1 MVNYCAVMTDQQP
14 TVPDE
19 PQPAPTTV
27 VGYPSVPAAAH
38 PSGQPTTG
46 QANPGM
52 ASLRSAVSTVRVL
65 VIASLALLLVLSAGV
80 VLGIASLRSQ
90 IDVLQAQ
97 GDALQ
102 AQVTALADAPDASD
116 AAVSAEGTASGGAGA
131 EAEEPAQL
139 GPAAE
144 LADDVVLPQGVDAT
158 GAVLIGD
165 PGASNVVEV
174 YVDYQCPYC
183 QRWEQE
189 VGTALVARALTPGS
203 GVLVKQYNLAFLGE
217 ETPTLEP
224 PGASARAASAAA
236 CVLEGEGAEAFVS
249 FNAALFG
256 SPDPASQ
263 FVVEALAALAGD
275 VGASPGTIAC
285 IEENRH
291 VPYVATSTQTGF
303 GRGVGGTPTV
313 LVNGRT
319 LANPFEDAELKALA
333 VG

>member
-1 MVNYCAVMTDQQP
+1 MTDQIP
-14 TVPDE
+14 ADPDE

-27 VGYPSVPAAAH
+27 VGYPSTAPGVASPTAATA
-38 PSGQPTTG
+38 G

-65 VIASLALLLVLSAGV
+65 VIASLALLLVLTAGV
-80 VLGIASLRSQ
+80 VVGIASLRSQ
-90 IDVLQAQ
+90 V
-97 GDALQ
+97 DALQ
-102 AQVTALADAPDASD
+102 SQVAALAEAPV
-116 AAVSAEGTASGGAGA
+116 AAAPAAAPAEGAAGA
-131 EAEEPAQL
+131 DEPAEPAQL
-139 GPAAE
+139 GPASE
-144 LADDVVLPQGVDAT
+144 LSGDVVLPAGVDST

-165 PGASNVVEV
+165 PESANVVEV

-189 VGTALVARALTPGS
+189 IGNALAARALTPDS
-203 GVLVKQYNLAFLGE
+203 GVLIKQYNLAFLGE
-217 ETPTLEP
+217 ESPNLDP

-236 CVLEGEGAEAFVS
+236 CVLEGDGAETFVAF
-249 FNAALFG
+249 NTALFG

-263 FVVEALAALAGD
+263 FVVEALASLARD
-275 VGASPGTIAC
+275 VGASRGTIAC
-285 IEENRH
+285 IKENRH

-333 VG
+333 AG

>member
-1 MVNYCAVMTDQQP
+1 MIRRPVIYCAVMTDQP
-14 TVPDE
+14 TGVPDD

-27 VGYPSVPAAAH
+27 VGYPSTAAGMSIP
-38 PSGQPTTG
+38 PSATGG

-52 ASLRSAVSTVRVL
+52 ASLRSAVSMVRVL

-80 VLGIASLRSQ
+80 VIGIASLRSQ
-90 IDVLQAQ
+90 V
-97 GDALQ
+97 DALQ
-102 AQVTALADAPDASD
+102 AQVADLAEAPPAAAPAAAS
-116 AAVSAEGTASGGAGA
+116 SGGGAAPAEQAG
-131 EAEEPAQL
+131 PAQL
-139 GPAAE
+139 GPASA
-144 LADDVVLPQGVDAT
+144 LPGDVLLPAGVDAT

-165 PGASNVVEV
+165 PEAANVVEV

-189 VGTALVARALTPGS
+189 VGTALASRALTPDS

-217 ETPTLEP
+217 ESPTLEP

-236 CVLEGEGAEAFVS
+236 CVLEGEGPEAFVA
-249 FNAALFG
+249 FNTALFG

-263 FVVEALAALAGD
+263 FVVEALAVLAQD
-275 VGASPGTIAC
+275 VGASPATVTC
-285 IEENRH
+285 ITENRH

-319 LANPFEDAELKALA
+319 VANPFEDAELKALA
-333 VG
+333 AG